1 MHFFFFVVKFLLF
14 LSLPIKKQEIT
25 ISELKFVFFV
35 VLVVHVHKSSRTN
48 FLCNILSSEINKKIY
63 KV

>member
-1 MHFFFFVVKFLLF
+1 MHFFLFAVKFLLF

-48 FLCNILSSEINKKIY
+48 FLCNIFIQ
-63 KV
+63 